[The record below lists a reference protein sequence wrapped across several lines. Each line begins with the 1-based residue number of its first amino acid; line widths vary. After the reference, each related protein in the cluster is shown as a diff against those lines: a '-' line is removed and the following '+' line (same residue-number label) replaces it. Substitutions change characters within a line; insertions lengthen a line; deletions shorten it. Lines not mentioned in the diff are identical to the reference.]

1 MYKCM
6 LIPELAGNRRNVT
19 LWSVAYRRC
28 LEGTVRPMAEVW
40 APTDKE
46 RSTLSRLSN
55 LFTEVLPLSVQ

>member
-1 MYKCM
+1 M

-40 APTDKE
+40 PPTDME
-46 RSTLSRLSN
+46 RNTVSRLSN
-55 LFTEVLPLSVQ
+55 RCK